1 MKVKSWWEVLKQ
13 TVNSFSEHRV
23 LRLSAAMAYYAI
35 FSIGPLLVLIV
46 GLAGLVFGE
55 DTVKREVTGQLQG
68 MVGEKSAK
76 IVESMMSAQKSGSSL
91 IATIVGGIGLILG
104 AAGVFGQLQDA
115 LNTIWEVQ
123 AKPGAGILGFI
134 RQRFLSMA
142 MVLGI
147 GFLLLVSMALSAFI
161 NIFAGEISNMISLPE
176 WVVPAFNALASFLVI
191 TVLFALI
198 FKVLPDVKVRWSDVL
213 DRRNRHLVVVHPR
226 QVCAGSLPRPG
237 GNNFRVRSRG
247 RFCFDPDVHL
257 LLVGNFIC
265 RGGIDPG
272 ICASPWRQQVEPS
285 KYAVPVGEVERAHQ
299 GIPKEGAKQKDRKPS
314 YQPRPDYAPAQTQ
327 SSKGSTIMST
337 QTKTKREGKPQ
348 PLTFPRRPPLE
359 QIKGEPWSFVGLA
372 LTMGIAAGLMFRIKT
387 LRKAVK
393 AYSFVRRYT

>member
-13 TVNSFSEHRV
+13 TIKSFSEHRV

-55 DTVKREVTGQLQG
+55 ETVKREVTGQLQG

-76 IVESMMSAQKSGSSL
+76 IVESMMTAQKSGTSL
-91 IATIVGGIGLILG
+91 IATIVGGVGLILG

-123 AKPGAGILGFI
+123 AKPGAGAMGFL
-134 RQRFLSMA
+134 RQRFLSMT

-161 NIFAGEISNMISLPE
+161 NIFAGHIGNLVSLPE

-191 TVLFALI
+191 TLLFALI
-198 FKVLPDVKVRWSDVL
+198 FKVLPDVKVKWSDVWIGAIGTSL
-213 DRRNRHLVVVHPR
+213 LFTLGKFALGLYLGRAGTTSAYGAGAGFVLILMYIYYSSVILFLGAEFTQVYAHRRG
-226 QVCAGSLPRPG
+226 A
-237 GNNFRVRSRG
+237 
-247 RFCFDPDVHL
+247 
-257 LLVGNFIC
+257 
-265 RGGIDPG
+265 
-272 ICASPWRQQVEPS
+272 QVEPS
-285 KYAVPVGEVERAHQ
+285 KYAVPVGAVERAHQ
-299 GIPKEGAKQKDRKPS
+299 GIPKEGSKQKDRKPA
-314 YQPRPDYAPAQTQ
+314 YQAQPAYASAQTQ
-327 SSKGSTIMST
+327 STKGSTVLTAST
-337 QTKTKREGKPQ
+337 KIKRQEKPQ

-359 QIKGEPWSFVGLA
+359 QIKQEPCGAYFAWKNFFCFSEI
-372 LTMGIAAGLMFRIKT
+372 GI
-387 LRKAVK
+387 
-393 AYSFVRRYT
+393 